1 MTSRSD
7 FPLAA
12 TLLIFLFPVL
22 TRADK
27 LQITS
32 APPGATVEIDGLALG
47 TTPFEKDFPGGYFHK
62 TKTALGSRLEH
73 QMVARISL
81 KGYATKELKLSDGPA
96 NWMSL
101 NGKNHGEYWLFKAAH
116 FHVNLDPVPE
126 VFSGSISARVA
137 RNTAVDFVPILSVTE
152 LVAQT
157 KPGVVYLKG
166 LQKSGTG
173 FLVTDTGV
181 IATNAHLA
189 RDEGSLLAL
198 LPGGVEL
205 EAKVIYIDQE
215 LDIAFLK
222 VEGSGFPHLT
232 LADAST
238 VQQGEPVFAIG
249 NPGAAMLFSVTK
261 GIVSAVGKFE
271 SAGPGTWIQTDAAIN
286 PGNSGGPLLNSR
298 GEVIGINTLKLVK
311 EGTSGIGFALSATD
325 LLKVLHRFYPAEIEY
340 AEKLSAPVPAPA
352 VSIAPV
358 QKPEVGTVVISE
370 PIGAEIQVENEEPRS
385 YSVVGYVPAELP
397 LSAGRHRIILRHP
410 PQVDWV
416 YDIVV
421 IKDSRVSLGRPLG
434 IAAPAPK

>member
-1 MTSRSD
+1 MTSRSN

-166 LQKSGTG
+166 
-173 FLVTDTGV
+173 
-181 IATNAHLA
+181 
-189 RDEGSLLAL
+189 SLLAL

-205 EAKVIYIDQE
+205 EAKVIYVDQE

>member
-1 MTSRSD
+1 MTSRSN

-157 KPGVVYLKG
+157 KPGVVYLK
-166 LQKSGTG
+166 
-173 FLVTDTGV
+173 
-181 IATNAHLA
+181 
-189 RDEGSLLAL
+189 GSLLAL